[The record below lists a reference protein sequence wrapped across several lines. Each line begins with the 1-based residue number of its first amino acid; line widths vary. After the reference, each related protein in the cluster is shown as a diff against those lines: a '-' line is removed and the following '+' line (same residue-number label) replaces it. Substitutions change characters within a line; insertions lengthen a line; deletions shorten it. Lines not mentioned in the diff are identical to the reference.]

1 MENKDCQIDHEQTSP
16 NNESLLR
23 KCSICQTIKSHSNF
37 VKSKNQKY
45 GIVMTVKKEEMINF
59 LVIYVLWMF
68 RYDIKKDISKKY
80 GMKN

>member
-1 MENKDCQIDHEQTSP
+1 MGNT
-16 NNESLLR
+16 R
-23 KCSICQTIKSHSNF
+23 
-37 VKSKNQKY
+37 
-45 GIVMTVKKEEMINF
+45 VMTLKKDEMINL